1 MSSARPVKA
10 INESD
15 TAVKTERTDFIFMD
29 RLWVSPGN
37 RDKIMRVKFF
47 QTVNGLEDNRNRPFQ
62 AVA

>member
-10 INESD
+10 VNESN
-15 TAVKTERTDFIFMD
+15 TAVKTKWIGFVFMD
-29 RLWVSPGN
+29 RLWISPGN
-37 RDKIMRVKFF
+37 RDKIMRVEFF